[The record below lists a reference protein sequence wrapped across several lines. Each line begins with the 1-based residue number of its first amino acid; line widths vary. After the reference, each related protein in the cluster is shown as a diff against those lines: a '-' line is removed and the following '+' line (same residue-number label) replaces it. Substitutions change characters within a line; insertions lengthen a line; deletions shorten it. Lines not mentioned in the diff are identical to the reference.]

1 MLTKKVN
8 GVWFKG
14 QYAENLE
21 RFEKGNNVSVV
32 NFKNGSWEATKQI
45 GNFLCL
51 LDKAKIKYRKIGKSL
66 RSINIFKV
74 YNSNEQLTRKI

>member
-45 GNFLCL
+45 GRFWDL
-51 LDKAKIKYRKIGKSL
+51 LNNAKIKYNILGKSL
-66 RSINIFKV
+66 RTLYFSKTDN
-74 YNSNEQLTRKI
+74 N